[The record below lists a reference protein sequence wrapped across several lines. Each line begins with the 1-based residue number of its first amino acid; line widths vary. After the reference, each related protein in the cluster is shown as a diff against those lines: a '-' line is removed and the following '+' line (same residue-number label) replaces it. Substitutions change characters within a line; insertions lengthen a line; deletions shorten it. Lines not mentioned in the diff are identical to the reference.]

1 MSPSCSRPG
10 VKWQAQ
16 LEHLLGALDTP
27 GLRLGIIPARA
38 RLRVHP
44 GDGFGIHDGTRVEVE
59 GYRDCETIT
68 DPDRVAL
75 FRRAFGLLQESAV
88 YEQDAR
94 ALIVEALRG
103 W

>member
-1 MSPSCSRPG
+1 M
-10 VKWQAQ
+10 
-16 LEHLLGALDTP
+16 
-27 GLRLGIIPARA
+27 
-38 RLRVHP
+38 
-44 GDGFGIHDGTRVEVE
+44 EVE